1 MTEFVD
7 QQFDLLISFYKPN
20 RYELKIVT
28 AMSKA
33 KFKVGI
39 SNEDDRLHDL
49 IIDVALKNQSTFK
62 VELIKYL
69 KTLKKI

>member
-1 MTEFVD
+1 
-7 QQFDLLISFYKPN
+7 
-20 RYELKIVT
+20 
-28 AMSKA
+28 MSKA

-49 IIDVALKNQSTFK
+49 IIDVALKDQDTFK

-69 KTLKKI
+69 KNAKENLNEFISRYGGCIGHAFQKRFDRRP

>member
-1 MTEFVD
+1 
-7 QQFDLLISFYKPN
+7 
-20 RYELKIVT
+20 
-28 AMSKA
+28 MSKA

-49 IIDVALKNQSTFK
+49 IIDLPLKNQSTFK